1 MRCETKE
8 ELIAMVAREGVEVT
22 PEEAEAYM
30 AEMADLELDEELL
43 MKELGHITETSTS
56 EIKASISV
64 IRNEIDQVL
73 NERI

>member
-43 MKELGHITETSTS
+43 MNVAGGGCYDKGHNSDRVT
-56 EIKASISV
+56 
-64 IRNEIDQVL
+64 
-73 NERI
+73 RII